1 MMLFLLCAAL
11 VAVTALSLATVARPR
26 GATELVISAYVIG
39 VATIVVASVGLS
51 LVDHYRRTELVVVLA
66 VLAVAAVALVA
77 RARPPWP
84 PLPFRPLLAIVR
96 SEPLLAVLAVGVS
109 AAIGYELA
117 LALFTP
123 QNDGDALQYH
133 LARAVFWRQ
142 QEAIG
147 YVPDAADLRI
157 NSFPPLAEILT
168 GFTMVSSAGVQLVG
182 LVQLT
187 AMLAAGAVVA
197 GLARRVGIGRNGAVL
212 GALLFL
218 TLPIVALQAS
228 TAFNDVVVASFAAA
242 AAFFV
247 LGQSRV
253 EIVLAGV
260 AFGLLVATKVTAALA
275 VPALL
280 ALVLATPDARRRVA
294 VVVSGAVG
302 ALLGAGWYALNLE
315 RTGDLLG
322 TFPAE
327 ERGDLDLPSIAA
339 RASRQLINVVSL
351 PGAVG
356 ADILLYAVAAGIVLV
371 VGLFVT
377 RRTGSSAA
385 PAVVA
390 GVLALT
396 PFLLVP
402 LENVLL
408 RGYQKAW
415 HVLGR
420 DDLGGIDPGRDI
432 TRAGVMFSWYGP
444 LSLLLAL
451 LAAYLAARRWKRGEL
466 PAAVLVL
473 AAAPIAWIVALAVA
487 VTYFEWNGRFVMGGF
502 ALSAATWGLVVEEPR
517 FRPAAWAS
525 VAVGLTTVLLTLV
538 HYDEKPSGLRLL
550 EETGRASVWTT
561 PRWVLQATGAGHGDL
576 IREVEARV
584 PADDTVAIWP
594 SPTPSG
600 GRWATVPPYPYVGE
614 PDITRR
620 VELVRTA
627 AEAARHGAAWAI
639 LPAAVVDE
647 CEPGWRIEYSVAGW
661 HLLEHDPAVTCSTS

>member
-1 MMLFLLCAAL
+1 M
-11 VAVTALSLATVARPR
+11 LAT
-26 GATELVISAYVIG
+26 T
-39 VATIVVASVGLS
+39 
-51 LVDHYRRTELVVVLA
+51 
-66 VLAVAAVALVA
+66 AA
-77 RARPPWP
+77 
-84 PLPFRPLLAIVR
+84 
-96 SEPLLAVLAVGVS
+96 
-109 AAIGYELA
+109 
-117 LALFTP
+117 
-123 QNDGDALQYH
+123 
-133 LARAVFWRQ
+133 
-142 QEAIG
+142 
-147 YVPDAADLRI
+147 
-157 NSFPPLAEILT
+157 
-168 GFTMVSSAGVQLVG
+168 
-182 LVQLT
+182 
-187 AMLAAGAVVA
+187 VA
-197 GLARRVGIGRNGAVL
+197 GLARRVGIGPSGAVL
-212 GALLFL
+212 GGLLFL

-247 LGQSRV
+247 LGRSRAEV
-253 EIVLAGV
+253 VLAGL

-294 VVVSGAVG
+294 VVVSGTVG
-302 ALLGAGWYALNLE
+302 AVLGAGWYALNLE
-315 RTGDLLG
+315 RTNDLLG

-327 ERGDLDLPSIAA
+327 ERGDLDLASIAA

-356 ADILLYAVAAGIVLV
+356 RDILLYAVAAGIVLV
-371 VGLFVT
+371 VGLVVT

-385 PAVVA
+385 PALIA
-390 GVLALT
+390 SVLALT

-415 HVLGR
+415 NVLGR

-451 LAAYLAARRWKRGEL
+451 VAGYLAVRRWRRGEL
-466 PAAVLVL
+466 PVAVLVL
-473 AAAPIAWIVALAVA
+473 AAAPVAWILALAVA

-502 ALSAATWGLVVEEPR
+502 ALSAATWGLVLEER
-517 FRPAAWAS
+517 RLRPAAWAA
-525 VAVGLTTVLLTLV
+525 VAVGLTTVLLALV

-550 EETGRASVWTT
+550 EDTARASVWDT
-561 PRWVLQATGAGHGDL
+561 PRWVLQTTGAGHGDL

-584 PADDTVAIWP
+584 PAGDTIAIWP

-600 GRWATVPPYPYVGE
+600 GRWATVPPYPYAGD

-620 VELVRTA
+620 VELVRTPV
-627 AEAARHGAAWAI
+627 EAARRGARWAI
-639 LPAAVVDE
+639 LPAVAVDE
-647 CEPGWRIEYSVAGW
+647 CEPGWRTEYSVAEW
-661 HLLEHDPAVTCSTS
+661 ELLGRDPTVTCPPS